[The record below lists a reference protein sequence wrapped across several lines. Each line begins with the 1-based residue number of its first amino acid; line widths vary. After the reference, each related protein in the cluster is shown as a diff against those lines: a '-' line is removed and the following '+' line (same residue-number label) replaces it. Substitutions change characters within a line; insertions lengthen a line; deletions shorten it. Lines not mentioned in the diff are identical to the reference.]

1 MPCATTLECGS
12 CAEILSGSTKIKAI
26 RMSSGPARKRL
37 RNITSV
43 LRCAQDGSEILREG
57 RTRHHFAATHGLR
70 LVGELALHVREK
82 SNYSEIFPDRS
93 EALDGREGLVARI
106 QIENNEFGR
115 GLEQCQECVAVC
127 GDFQLEA
134 EMPGRFRDLHLKKQ
148 IVHHRHDSSH
158 AGCSLLALPI
168 MRHFNFLSCF
178 RVRCIHR
185 LGGASCSRV

>member
-1 MPCATTLECGS
+1 MLCAATLECGS
-12 CAEILSGSTKIKAI
+12 CAEILSDSTKIKTI
-26 RMSSGPARKRL
+26 RMSSGTARKRF

-43 LRCAQDGSEILREG
+43 LRCAQDGGEILREC
-57 RTRHHFAATHGLR
+57 RTRHHLAATRGLC
-70 LVGELALHVREK
+70 LGGEFALHVREK
-82 SNYSEIFPDRS
+82 SNYAEIFPYRP

-106 QIENNEFGR
+106 QIENNKFGS
-115 GLEQCQECVAVC
+115 GFEQCQERVDVC

-134 EMPGRFRDLHLKKQ
+134 EMPGRFRDLHLEKQ